1 MGTLSLFPPS
11 LTASFRLCTSHSK
24 TQLSNPI
31 FCPHVSSTTSKS
43 LRFPSKTIAF
53 GSNANDPKES
63 IFLDE
68 NGAVDDMDGY
78 MNYLSLEYDSVWDT
92 KPSWCQPWT
101 IVLTGVSVI
110 ASSWLIV
117 HSIVVTVV
125 ILLLICTWWYIFLYS
140 YPKAYSEMISERRRR
155 VTNGVEDTFGFGRGN
170 ESN

>member
-1 MGTLSLFPPS
+1 MGPLSLFPPS
-11 LTASFRLCTSHSK
+11 FTASFRLCTSHSK

-92 KPSWCQPWT
+92 KPSW
-101 IVLTGVSVI
+101 
-110 ASSWLIV
+110 
-117 HSIVVTVV
+117 
-125 ILLLICTWWYIFLYS
+125 
-140 YPKAYSEMISERRRR
+140 
-155 VTNGVEDTFGFGRGN
+155 
-170 ESN
+170 